1 MRGRLAALTFA
12 LAASACSPSIKGV
25 DSAVLEEAVGSVIGI
40 GGMLGAV
47 GGMVFSKYIGAVLED
62 LGTYT
67 PIFVIAASAYL
78 LALLVVHILTPKME
92 PVKL

>member
-1 MRGRLAALTFA
+1 M
-12 LAASACSPSIKGV
+12 
-25 DSAVLEEAVGSVIGI
+25 GSVIGI